1 MLSSRLHV
9 GNLEEHIGPDELRAL
24 FERAGRVISIEI
36 VRDQATGR
44 SKGYAFVEMATREE
58 GARAIAMLNGHHV
71 NYRPLVVKTSREAGR
86 GPHRSEPPRRK
97 E

>member
-9 GNLEEHIGPDELRAL
+9 GNLKEHIGLDELRAL
-24 FERAGRVISIEI
+24 FERAGRVISTEI

-44 SKGYAFVEMATREE
+44 SKGYAFVEMATREV

-71 NYRPLVVKTSREAGR
+71 NYRPLVVKMSRGAGR
-86 GPHRSEPPRRK
+86 GTLRIEPPRRK
-97 E
+97 A